1 MSLVMF
7 GGNGDSYPDRETDG
21 YTDKG
26 KLQSMKEGADRET
39 TKDNVQDLQSG
50 IFIIINIS
58 AFSSSPILSSV
69 NIRLPCSPLQI
80 SVILIVIGLYSFYI
94 F

>member
-26 KLQSMKEGADRET
+26 KLQSMKEGQIERQQRT
-39 TKDNVQDLQSG
+39 MSRIYNQGFLLLL
-50 IFIIINIS
+50 IS
-58 AFSSSPILSSV
+58 LRFLVVLFLAL
-69 NIRLPCSPLQI
+69 
-80 SVILIVIGLYSFYI
+80 
-94 F
+94 